1 MNAWCSSCRH
11 SPSTMSRLAAPP
23 AASAHDRENL
33 HAVRRGLGRHR
44 NRLQPV
50 REGAAQAG
58 PSGRGS
64 VRGRDGS
71 VRRGGGDQPRA
82 NGPTAGASRECYPG
96 RVRENA
102 LVDGGAGGKR
112 AHLLAAVRPDEPC
125 GEDHLLVH
133 RLLRHGARL
142 SRTRSVR
149 RAKPPRVVRDRRPR
163 QRKSTPPRVA
173 KGSGDDS
180 TPTSLLAGRPPRA
193 RQVIGELLLARS
205 SVLRAGTNDARRPRP
220 PHTAARR
227 SRDLVLVRSLAMTI
241 HFFARARAGADSR
254 TLSLA
259 RAAGRVE
266 ASREERVP
274 RAADARLARAA
285 QHVFPPQPGQ
295 ARPPGAEALR
305 EEHAR
310 GARGEAPQRGT
321 RAEPRR
327 ASPFVSPRG
336 FGPRPPA
343 RRERDPP
350 RRSIDVTLGVSIPI
364 TTPRERPLAEGNVP
378 EPRSES
384 GLAQPPLT
392 ARATAESPSS
402 SLAQVEGS
410 CTGRHGFTS

>member
-1 MNAWCSSCRH
+1 MD
-11 SPSTMSRLAAPP
+11 LG
-23 AASAHDRENL
+23 EGK
-33 HAVRRGLGRHR
+33 RG
-44 NRLQPV
+44 
-50 REGAAQAG
+50 E
-58 PSGRGS
+58 
-64 VRGRDGS
+64 GRDGS

-112 AHLLAAVRPDEPC
+112 AHLLAAVRPDEPR
-125 GEDHLLVH
+125 GEDYLLVH

-163 QRKSTPPRVA
+163 QRKSTPR
-173 KGSGDDS
+173 GSGDDS
-180 TPTSLLAGRPPRA
+180 TPSLLAGRPPRA
-193 RQVIGELLLARS
+193 RQVGDCCWRDHQCSARERRATAS
-205 SVLRAGTNDARRPRP
+205 SASHRGAPIARPRP
-220 PHTAARR
+220 RPLSR
-227 SRDLVLVRSLAMTI
+227 SEVS
-241 HFFARARAGADSR
+241 RARAWDHR
-254 TLSLA
+254 TRGPTVA
-259 RAAGRVE
+259 RAVGRGE
-266 ASREERVP
+266 ASREEAS
-274 RAADARLARAA
+274 RARGGSRGKARAI
-285 QHVFPPQPGQ
+285 QHVFPSQPGQ

-327 ASPFVSPRG
+327 VSPFVSPRG

-350 RRSIDVTLGVSIPI
+350 RRSIDVTLGVS
-364 TTPRERPLAEGNVP
+364 TPTRPAGAPLAEGNVP

-392 ARATAESPSS
+392 SRSRRNPLSPLSRRWRAAARVATGSS
-402 SLAQVEGS
+402 S
-410 CTGRHGFTS
+410 